1 MDMQRRI
8 ISIAGCGLLVAS
20 ISATRFAIAG
30 ARVSPSA
37 RSEIEAC
44 TLLTAADAAKAL
56 EVSSATG
63 KRMVESSP
71 TGCIWSNDP
80 KGSDTSR
87 RVALNLHSPRAFQ
100 FAMRPAITTI
110 KVEPVSGIG
119 DEAFYQVYP
128 SGGPFIWFR
137 KGNTGISIR
146 ILTREKPAPP
156 FTVEQEKSK
165 LVILAKAAL
174 AKL

>member
-8 ISIAGCGLLVAS
+8 SSIAGCGLLLAL
-20 ISATRFAIAG
+20 ISAARFVVTG
-30 ARVSPSA
+30 AHVPTSVH
-37 RSEIEAC
+37 SELEAC
-44 TLLTAADAAKAL
+44 SLLSGADAAKAL
-56 EVSSATG
+56 EVSSVTG
-63 KRMVESSP
+63 KRMVDADP
-71 TGCIWSNDP
+71 KGCIWSNDP

-87 RVALNLHSPRAFQ
+87 KVALNLHSRRAFQ

-110 KVEPVSGIG
+110 KVELVSGIG

-137 KGNTGISIR
+137 KGDTGVSIR
-146 ILTREKPAPP
+146 ILTREKPTPP

-165 LVILAKAAL
+165 LAVLAKAAL
-174 AKL
+174 SKL